1 MVESDA
7 GYVSWTGR
15 SKDIIRRGGL
25 RIDPIVIEGM
35 LSRHPQIAIVAV
47 VGQPDPRLGERAMI
61 VAAPQDSG
69 ERADRDGL
77 CAYRQQEGLP
87 KQSLPERLVYV
98 SDLPRTAGG
107 KVHRVEVR
115 RMISESPETLEQ
127 ALA

>member
-1 MVESDA
+1 
-7 GYVSWTGR
+7 
-15 SKDIIRRGGL
+15 
-25 RIDPIVIEGM
+25 
-35 LSRHPQIAIVAV
+35 
-47 VGQPDPRLGERAMI
+47 MI